1 MNKLYGILTIFAF
14 AGLLIPTSAMQ
25 IDAADSGHALSNM
38 DYMLTIAEKGKKYI
52 KTKINEMQNSDIQDW
67 KNQKVVLEIYDKS
80 AYEIEQL
87 EEAIENGDV
96 KSARKMFVSS
106 MGKIKQISLML
117 NQIAVNKAQD
127 EALPDYSQIL
137 KRYEMNIQKLKQMSE
152 KLDADI
158 DFSEVDNLLLLGK
171 ENTKNGKNTQAKQVI
186 DQIALK
192 GIEINKHLVSINQ
205 ANKIIKAQALA
216 ERYVDKINTL
226 IVQAKSSGLLDIAS
240 QLENTKLTLISSNS
254 TSQITKNIKIIITIN
269 NNIKE
274 TQQKL
279 RQANFDVDEIKLSQ
293 NQKFTG
299 KLNQL
304 ESKAKFLHSESIG
317 SNAAL
322 YYVEKS
328 LSIISDVR
336 NNLDASEGKITSKIK
351 LIEQLLS
358 KAEKIVQEST

>member
-1 MNKLYGILTIFAF
+1 MNKIYGIIMIFTF
-14 AGLLIPTSAMQ
+14 AGLLMPTSAMQ
-25 IDAADSGHALSNM
+25 VDAASDL

-52 KTKINEMQNSDIQDW
+52 KLKIDEMQNSNIQDW
-67 KNQKVVLEIYDKS
+67 KNQQVVLDVYDKS

-87 EEAIENGDV
+87 EKAIENGDV
-96 KSARKMFVSS
+96 KSARKLFVSS
-106 MGKIKQISLML
+106 MDKIKQISLML

-127 EALPDYSQIL
+127 EALPDYPQIL
-137 KRYEMNIQKLKQMSE
+137 KRYEMNIQKLKQMSQ
-152 KLDADI
+152 KLEANI
-158 DFSEVDNLLLLGK
+158 DFSEMDSLVLLGK
-171 ENTKNGKNTQAKQVI
+171 QNAKDSKNVQTKQVI

-192 GIEINKHLVSINQ
+192 GIEINKYLISINQ

-216 ERYVDKINTL
+216 ERYVDKINSL
-226 IVQAKSSGLLDIAS
+226 IVQAKNSGLLDVAN
-240 QLENTKLTLISSNS
+240 QLESTKVQLVSSNS

-279 RQANFDVDEIKLSQ
+279 RETNFDVDEIKLSHT
-293 NQKFTG
+293 QKFMG

-304 ESKAKFLHSESIG
+304 ETKAKFLHSESIG

-322 YYVEKS
+322 YYVEKA
-328 LSIISDVR
+328 LSTISDIR
-336 NNLDASEGKITSKIK
+336 KKLDDSEGKITSKIK

-358 KAEKIVQEST
+358 KAENIVQEST

>member
-1 MNKLYGILTIFAF
+1 MNKIYGIIAIFAF

-25 IDAADSGHALSNM
+25 IEAASDL

-52 KTKINEMQNSDIQDW
+52 KIKINEMQNSNIQDW
-67 KNQKVVLEIYDKS
+67 KNQKAVLEIYDKS
-80 AYEIEQL
+80 SYEIEQL

-96 KSARKMFVSS
+96 KSARKLFVSS

-127 EALPDYSQIL
+127 DALPDYSQIL
-137 KRYEMNIQKLKQMSE
+137 KRFEINTQKLKQMSE
-152 KLDADI
+152 KLEANI
-158 DFSEVDNLLLLGK
+158 DFTEIENLILLGK
-171 ENTKNGKNTQAKQVI
+171 ENIQSGKNVQTKQVI

-192 GIEINKHLVSINQ
+192 GIEINNNLTSINH

-226 IVQAKSSGLLDIAS
+226 IVQAKTSGLLDIAS
-240 QLENTKLTLISSNS
+240 QLENTKINLASSNS
-254 TSQITKNIKIIITIN
+254 TSQITKSIKIIITIN

-293 NQKFTG
+293 TQKFTG

-304 ESKAKFLHSESIG
+304 ETKAKFLHSESIG

-322 YYVEKS
+322 YYVEKAI
-328 LSIISDVR
+328 SIISDIR
-336 NNLDASEGKITSKIK
+336 SNLDASEGKITSKIK

>member
-1 MNKLYGILTIFAF
+1 MNKLFGIIAIFAF
-14 AGLLIPTSAMQ
+14 AGLLIPTSVMQ
-25 IDAADSGHALSNM
+25 VEASSDL

-52 KTKINEMQNSDIQDW
+52 KLKIDEMQNSDIQDW
-67 KNQKVVLEIYDKS
+67 KNQKTVLEIYDKS

-96 KSARKMFVSS
+96 KSARNLFVSS
-106 MGKIKQISLML
+106 MSKIKQISLML
-117 NQIAVNKAQD
+117 NQIAENKAQD
-127 EALPDYSQIL
+127 EALPNYSLIL
-137 KRYEMNIQKLKQMSE
+137 ERYEINAQKLKQMSE
-152 KLDADI
+152 KLDANI
-158 DFSEVDNLLLLGK
+158 DFSEMDNLIILGK
-171 ENTKNGKNTQAKQVI
+171 QNAKNSKTDQAKQVI

-192 GIEINKHLVSINQ
+192 GLEINKYLVSINQ
-205 ANKIIKAQALA
+205 VNKIIKAQALA
-216 ERYVDKINTL
+216 ERYVDKINSL
-226 IVQAKSSGLLDIAS
+226 IVQAKTSGLLDIAS
-240 QLENTKLTLISSNS
+240 QLESTKIHLASSNS

-293 NQKFTG
+293 TQKFTG

-304 ESKAKFLHSESIG
+304 ETKAKFLHSESIG

-336 NNLDASEGKITSKIK
+336 NNLDDSEGEITSKIK

>member
-1 MNKLYGILTIFAF
+1 MNKIYGIIAIFAF
-14 AGLLIPTSAMQ
+14 GGLLIPTSAMQ
-25 IDAADSGHALSNM
+25 VEAASDL
-38 DYMLTIAEKGKKYI
+38 DYMLTIADKGKKYI
-52 KTKINEMQNSDIQDW
+52 KFKIDEMQNSNIQDW
-67 KNQKVVLEIYDKS
+67 KNQQIVLDIYDKS

-87 EEAIENGDV
+87 EKAIENGDV
-96 KSARKMFVSS
+96 KSARKLFVSS
-106 MGKIKQISLML
+106 MDKIKQISLML

-127 EALPDYSQIL
+127 DSLPDYSQIL
-137 KRYEMNIQKLKQMSE
+137 KRYEMNIQKLKQMSQ
-152 KLDADI
+152 KLEANI
-158 DFSEVDNLLLLGK
+158 NFSEIDSLVLLGK
-171 ENTKNGKNTQAKQVI
+171 QNAEKGKNDQTKQVI

-192 GIEINKHLVSINQ
+192 GLDINKHLSSINK

-240 QLENTKLTLISSNS
+240 QLESTKIHLASSNS

-279 RQANFDVDEIKLSQ
+279 REANFDVDEIKLSHK
-293 NQKFTG
+293 QKFTG

-304 ESKAKFLHSESIG
+304 ETKGKFLHSESIG

-322 YYVEKS
+322 YYVEKA

-336 NNLDASEGKITSKIK
+336 NNLDDSEGKITSKIK
-351 LIEQLLS
+351 LIEELLS
-358 KAEKIVQEST
+358 KAQKIVQEST

>member
-1 MNKLYGILTIFAF
+1 MNKIYGIIAIFAF
-14 AGLLIPTSAMQ
+14 AGLMIPTSAIQ
-25 IDAADSGHALSNM
+25 VEAVSDL

-52 KTKINEMQNSDIQDW
+52 KLKINEMENSDIQDW

-80 AYEIEQL
+80 VYEIEQL

-96 KSARKMFVSS
+96 KSARNLFVSS
-106 MGKIKQISLML
+106 MSKIKQISLLL

-127 EALPDYSQIL
+127 DALPDYSQIL
-137 KRYEMNIQKLKQMSE
+137 KRYEMNVQKLKQMSE
-152 KLDADI
+152 KLEAKI
-158 DFSEVDNLLLLGK
+158 DFSEVDNLIILGK
-171 ENTKNGKNTQAKQVI
+171 QNAENGKSDQAKQVI
-186 DQIALK
+186 DQISLK
-192 GIEINKHLVSINQ
+192 GLDINKHLISINQ

-216 ERYVDKINTL
+216 ERYIDKINTL
-226 IVQAKSSGLLDIAS
+226 IVQAKNSGLLDIAS
-240 QLENTKLTLISSNS
+240 QLESTKIHLVSSNS

-274 TQQKL
+274 FNQNNLQQI
-279 RQANFDVDEIKLSQ
+279 DIDEIKLSQ

-304 ESKAKFLHSESIG
+304 ESKAKFLHSEAIG

-322 YYVEKS
+322 YYVEKA

-336 NNLDASEGKITSKIK
+336 NNIDASEGKITSKIK

>member
-1 MNKLYGILTIFAF
+1 MNKIYGILTIFAF
-14 AGLLIPTSAMQ
+14 AGLMIPTSAMQ
-25 IDAADSGHALSNM
+25 VEAASDL
-38 DYMLTIAEKGKKYI
+38 DYMLIIAEKGKKYI
-52 KTKINEMQNSDIQDW
+52 KLKINEMQNSNLQDW
-67 KNQKVVLEIYDKS
+67 KNQQVVLDIYDKS
-80 AYEIEQL
+80 GYEIEQL
-87 EEAIENGDV
+87 EKAIENGDV
-96 KSARKMFVSS
+96 KSARKLFVSS
-106 MGKIKQISLML
+106 MDKIKQISLML

-127 EALPDYSQIL
+127 EALPDYPQIL
-137 KRYEMNIQKLKQMSE
+137 KRYEMNIQKLKQMSQ

-158 DFSEVDNLLLLGK
+158 DFSEIEHLLLLGK
-171 ENTKNGKNTQAKQVI
+171 QNAEKGQNDQTKQVL
-186 DQIALK
+186 DQISLK
-192 GIEINKHLVSINQ
+192 GLDINKHLVSINQ

-226 IVQAKSSGLLDIAS
+226 IVQAKNSGLLDVAS
-240 QLENTKLTLISSNS
+240 QLENTKIHLASSNS

-293 NQKFTG
+293 NQKFIG

-304 ESKAKFLHSESIG
+304 ETKAKFLHSEAIG

-322 YYVEKS
+322 YYVEKA
-328 LSIISDVR
+328 LSIIHDTK
-336 NNLDASEGKITSKIK
+336 NNLDDSEGKITSKIK
-351 LIEQLLS
+351 LIEELLS

>member
-1 MNKLYGILTIFAF
+1 MNKIYGIIAIFAF

-25 IDAADSGHALSNM
+25 IVAASDL

-52 KTKINEMQNSDIQDW
+52 KIKINEMQNSNIQDW
-67 KNQKVVLEIYDKS
+67 KNQKAVLEIYDKS
-80 AYEIEQL
+80 SYEIEQL

-96 KSARKMFVSS
+96 KSARKLFVSS

-127 EALPDYSQIL
+127 DALPDYSQIL
-137 KRYEMNIQKLKQMSE
+137 KRFEINTQKLKQMSE
-152 KLDADI
+152 KLEANI
-158 DFSEVDNLLLLGK
+158 DFTEIENLILLGK
-171 ENTKNGKNTQAKQVI
+171 ENIQSGKNVQTKQVI

-192 GIEINKHLVSINQ
+192 GIEINNNLTSINH

-226 IVQAKSSGLLDIAS
+226 IVQAKNSGLLDIAS
-240 QLENTKLTLISSNS
+240 QLENTKINLASSNS
-254 TSQITKNIKIIITIN
+254 TSQITKSIKIIITIN

-293 NQKFTG
+293 TQKFTG

-304 ESKAKFLHSESIG
+304 ETKAKFLHSESIG

-322 YYVEKS
+322 YYVEKAI
-328 LSIISDVR
+328 SIISDIR
-336 NNLDASEGKITSKIK
+336 SNLDASEGKITSKIK

>member
-1 MNKLYGILTIFAF
+1 MNKLFGIIAIFAF
-14 AGLLIPTSAMQ
+14 AGLLIPTSVMQ
-25 IDAADSGHALSNM
+25 VEAASDL

-52 KTKINEMQNSDIQDW
+52 KLKINEMQNSNIQDW
-67 KNQKVVLEIYDKS
+67 KNQKVVLRIYDES

-96 KSARKMFVSS
+96 KSARNLFISS
-106 MGKIKQISLML
+106 MSKIKQISLML

-127 EALPDYSQIL
+127 EALPDYPQIL
-137 KRYEMNIQKLKQMSE
+137 KRYEMNIQKQKQISENLK
-152 KLDADI
+152 ANI
-158 DFSEVDNLLLLGK
+158 DFSEMDKLLLLAK
-171 ENTKNGKNTQAKQVI
+171 QNADNGKREQTKQAI

-192 GIEINKHLVSINQ
+192 GIEINNYLTSINE

-226 IVQAKSSGLLDIAS
+226 IVQAMNSGLLDIAS
-240 QLENTKLTLISSNS
+240 QLENTKIHLVSSNS

-274 TQQKL
+274 INQNNLKQI
-279 RQANFDVDEIKLSQ
+279 DIDEIKISHK
-293 NQKFTG
+293 QKFTG

-322 YYVEKS
+322 YYVEKAI
-328 LSIISDVR
+328 SIISDIR
-336 NNLDASEGKITSKIK
+336 SNLDDSEGKITSKIK
-351 LIEQLLS
+351 LIEELLS
-358 KAEKIVQEST
+358 KSEKIVQEST